1 MTSDGLSIA
10 AGVLLSLALSYLPGV
25 RGWFADQAPE
35 TRSLVTLGALLV
47 VGLLAFGISCAGLQ
61 AVVECSQPGAWSMVR
76 AFVAAAVANQTTY
89 SLTKRIAPAMQGMP

>member
-25 RGWFADQAPE
+25 RGWYADQSPE
-35 TRSLVTLGALLV
+35 KRALVVLACLLV

-61 AVVECSQPGAWSMVR
+61 AVVECSQPGAWSLAR
-76 AFVAAAVANQTTY
+76 AFVAAAIANQTTY